1 MIVPESMYVC
11 EYMKDQIFELRGRC
25 EDKTDHHSYT
35 HNLADLK
42 FELEK

>member
-11 EYMKDQIFELRGRC
+11 EYMKDQILELRERC
-25 EDKTDHHSYT
+25 EDKTDHHSR
-35 HNLADLK
+35 LADLK